1 MAVTFEIGI
10 GDLRAELLAHTFV
23 FRQFPNA
30 ARAIPAFGDQPG
42 ADLSHNFFI
51 FVQSYFHIIYVR
63 IRKRFIPPVFR
74 KSRKQ
79 SGSAYVSESQSP
91 LNPFSL

>member
-51 FVQSYFHIIYVR
+51 FVQSYFHIIYVS
-63 IRKRFIPPVFR
+63 IRQLFIPPANR
-74 KSRKQ
+74 IKTKSRRRLT
-79 SGSAYVSESQSP
+79 SA
-91 LNPFSL
+91 NPKAL